1 MCGFELKKIDLSFS
15 NYKNSRTFAPVIA
28 NLAQLVE
35 QRIRNASVWGSS
47 PQIGSA
53 ENQEVSYKKRPF
65 RRD

>member
-1 MCGFELKKIDLSFS
+1 MYVFELKKIDLSFS

-35 QRIRNASVWGSS
+35 HAFVMRRSGVRVPKLAPLKI
-47 PQIGSA
+47 
-53 ENQEVSYKKRPF
+53 KKLATKEAF